1 MGKIDSIKQALW
13 NPQTKTCLG
22 RTGDS
27 WLKIIGF
34 YICLYTC
41 LAGIWSAYYG
51 LFHLTISDKHPK
63 WTLSESIIGT
73 NPGVGMRPQN
83 PRERVESALIHYRE
97 GSNGDFK
104 HWVDNINE
112 YLIETSKE
120 LANNK
125 SEPKGDGQANKDSDS
140 GANQTITINCN
151 EKKSEE
157 EARGSVCPFDSSAI
171 PADCQAAQNYSF
183 PLGQPCI
190 LIKLNRIYGWK
201 PEPHQWRPAD
211 YPEEA
216 PFTAGNIQITCEG
229 QHDPDKE
236 HLGPVEYFPPNGID
250 VKYYPFFNQPGY
262 QSPYVMVHFKNP
274 KRNTLIY
281 IECKAWAKNV
291 EHDRYN
297 RKGLTTFELFIE
309 KADESDKRD

>member
-1 MGKIDSIKQALW
+1 MGKIASIKQALW

-34 YICLYTC
+34 YVCLYSC
-41 LAGIWSAYYG
+41 LAAIWSMYYG
-51 LFHLTISDKHPK
+51 IFHLTISDKYPK
-63 WTLSESIIGT
+63 WTLGESIIGT
-73 NPGVGMRPQN
+73 NPGVGMRPHS

-97 GSNGDFK
+97 GSNGDFQ
-104 HWVDNINE
+104 HWVENISG
-112 YLIETSKE
+112 YLSELSGETA
-120 LANNK
+120 ANN
-125 SEPKGDGQANKDSDS
+125 SNS
-140 GANQTITINCN
+140 QTIKINCN
-151 EKKSEE
+151 EKKSDE
-157 EARGSVCPFDSSAI
+157 EARETICPFDSSAI
-171 PADCQAAQNYSF
+171 PADCKAAQNYSF

-201 PEPHQWRPAD
+201 PEPHDWRPAT

-216 PFTAGNIQITCEG
+216 PFEPAKIQITCEG

-236 HLGPVEYFPPNGID
+236 HLGPVEYFPSNGID

-297 RKGLTTFELFIE
+297 RKGLTMFELFIE
-309 KADESDKRD
+309 SAEEKRGADQRR